1 MHRRNVSPRNC
12 LLVLFALAA
21 LLLLSA
27 FAVPMLNPYGSF
39 VDLDGSP
46 GFIDHWDIW
55 SGKDHFTATVYLF
68 GDLLC
73 HQQMDRSIVLNG
85 SEMPFCIRDLGLLTG
100 FAVGCLVTALKFG
113 HPLIYRH
120 ARAYI
125 VISFLLI
132 FTDWM
137 IQHVFSLN
145 VPFTRFATGL
155 LAGAGFSL
163 ILYCWML
170 SVYKG
175 KEVGQGQ
182 RP

>member
-1 MHRRNVSPRNC
+1 MTPRNY
-12 LLVLFALAA
+12 LFTF
-21 LLLLSA
+21 
-27 FAVPMLNPYGSF
+27 FAVSAAILLTALIVPMVSPYGSF
-39 VDLDGSP
+39 VHLDGSP

-55 SGKDHFTATVYLF
+55 SSKDPITAVIYLL
-68 GDLLC
+68 GDIFC

-85 SEMPFCIRDLGLLTG
+85 SEMPFCIRDLGLLIG
-100 FAVGCLVTALKFG
+100 FTVGCLVTGMRFG

-120 ARAYI
+120 ARVYI
-125 VISFLLI
+125 VVSFLLI
-132 FTDWM
+132 FTDWL

-163 ILYCWML
+163 ILYCW
-170 SVYKG
+170 VYSIMYG
-175 KEVGQGQ
+175 EGERQGQ